1 MYVYMIIDTKNV
13 KVQRRHGHGHGQM
26 VNTSNFVFFRSEFK
40 ANCHCKVSLQK
51 KLCSKCCLSSPRHTK
66 GTGNN
71 KLLEEPC
78 DGIVSHPGRGGGY
91 IPSILNHTFQRKH
104 IYSK

>member
-40 ANCHCKVSLQK
+40 ANCHCKVPYRRSFALNNVVSL
-51 KLCSKCCLSSPRHTK
+51 
-66 GTGNN
+66 
-71 KLLEEPC
+71 
-78 DGIVSHPGRGGGY
+78 HPG
-91 IPSILNHTFQRKH
+91 IQRELAT
-104 IYSK
+104 INYWRNPAME